1 VKRRLLAIVATAA
14 IVALSGCHH
23 LNPTDDHIV
32 CNKRKNPTCWVAQ
45 R

>member
-32 CNKRKNPTCWVAQ
+32 CNKRNPARCWVI